1 MVAVILLLSG
11 LLVWA
16 SIGHLDTYA
25 EANVI
30 AKDKQLQIIVADQ
43 RAKMVKDGM
52 TLNIEGEEV
61 VIENVKLDEYGRAL
75 ATGELDIKDG
85 EYTGKVVVES
95 IHPISFL
102 LIYIYEE
109 KSQRTG
115 KKGRNCQGTCHHSD
129 GSTGMWCDLFGNDSG
144 LL

>member
-1 MVAVILLLSG
+1 MEKPLFREKNINQITSPDELNDDLKVTNTSVWTILVAVILLLSG

-43 RAKMVKDGM
+43 RAKMVKDCM

-75 ATGELDIKDG
+75 ATGELDIKDC

-102 LIYIYEE
+102 L
-109 KSQRTG
+109 K
-115 KKGRNCQGTCHHSD
+115 
-129 GSTGMWCDLFGNDSG
+129 
-144 LL
+144 

>member
-1 MVAVILLLSG
+1 MEKPLFREKNINQITSPDELNDYLKVTNTSVWTILVAVILLLSG

-95 IHPISFL
+95 VHPISFL
-102 LIYIYEE
+102 L
-109 KSQRTG
+109 K
-115 KKGRNCQGTCHHSD
+115 
-129 GSTGMWCDLFGNDSG
+129 
-144 LL
+144 

>member
-1 MVAVILLLSG
+1 MEKPLFREKNINQITSPDELNDYLKVTNTSVWTILVAVILLLSG

-30 AKDKQLQIIVADQ
+30 
-43 RAKMVKDGM
+43 AKMVKDGM

-75 ATGELDIKDG
+75 ATGKLDIKDG

-102 LIYIYEE
+102 L
-109 KSQRTG
+109 K
-115 KKGRNCQGTCHHSD
+115 
-129 GSTGMWCDLFGNDSG
+129 
-144 LL
+144 

>member
-1 MVAVILLLSG
+1 MEKPLFREKNINQITSPDELNDYLKVTNTSVWTILVAVILLLSG

-30 AKDKQLQIIVADQ
+30 AKD
-43 RAKMVKDGM
+43 KMVKDGM

-102 LIYIYEE
+102 L
-109 KSQRTG
+109 K
-115 KKGRNCQGTCHHSD
+115 
-129 GSTGMWCDLFGNDSG
+129 
-144 LL
+144 